1 MLSKDHLCELLTSS
15 LDEFKGKE
23 QFLDGYGFDA
33 IISMITSLRT
43 VDFPCVILEGRS
55 TGTVQLVEGPV
66 DSYSQSIWVMDQ
78 MGRGEDET
86 AIYNKMYALMIKII
100 KALIAARKAGDA
112 ELKEWNWRRMTYM
125 KRYGG
130 QNARGYELVISFE
143 DNISLV

>member
-1 MLSKDHLCELLTSS
+1 MLSRNHLCELLTSS
-15 LDEFKGKE
+15 LKEFENKD

-55 TGTVQLVEGPV
+55 TGTMQLVEGPV
-66 DSYSQSIWVMDQ
+66 DSYSQSIWIMDQ
-78 MGRGEDET
+78 MGRNEDET
-86 AIYNKMYALMIKII
+86 ALYDKMYALMIEVI
-100 KALIAARKAGDA
+100 KVLIAARKAGDA
-112 ELKEWNWRRMTYM
+112 ELEGWNWKRLTYM
-125 KRYGG
+125 KRFGG